1 MNEADWLTQRN
12 PPPPPE
18 LAAAIRAALR
28 DGGSL
33 PVTRDPVSATRDP
46 LPATR
51 APNGGSISPTP
62 QALLEAAARLL
73 SRVLASDCEHR
84 KSALDLLT
92 VDALV
97 THALEM
103 AADDPDMLEEFPEI
117 VLRRIAATKL

>member
-1 MNEADWLTQRN
+1 MSEADWLTQRN

-28 DGGSL
+28 D
-33 PVTRDPVSATRDP
+33 
-46 LPATR
+46 
-51 APNGGSISPTP
+51 GGSISPTP

-103 AADDPDMLEEFPEI
+103 AAEDPGMLEEFPEV
-117 VLRRIAATKL
+117 VLQRIAATKL

>member
-28 DGGSL
+28 DGGS
-33 PVTRDPVSATRDP
+33 
-46 LPATR
+46 
-51 APNGGSISPTP
+51 ISPTPTAPTP

-97 THALEM
+97 THAIEM
-103 AADDPDMLEEFPEI
+103 AAEDPGMLEEFPEV
-117 VLRRIAATKL
+117 VLQRITATKL